1 MHSHIHE
8 HTCTHTHT
16 RIIEEKES
24 LNYEITGR
32 ISSMGGMVEQTR
44 VRRLSL
50 VHTNK
55 LLIVIKT
62 KVKKR
67 KEAII

>member
-1 MHSHIHE
+1 
-8 HTCTHTHT
+8 
-16 RIIEEKES
+16 
-24 LNYEITGR
+24 
-32 ISSMGGMVEQTR
+32 MGGMVEQTR